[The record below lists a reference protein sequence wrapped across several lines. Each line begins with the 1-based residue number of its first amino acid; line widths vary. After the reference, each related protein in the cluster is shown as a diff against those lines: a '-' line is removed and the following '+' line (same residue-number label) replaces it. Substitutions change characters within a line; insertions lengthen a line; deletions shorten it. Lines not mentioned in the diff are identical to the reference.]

1 MRSNEL
7 LVEQNLLLNCFYKKN
22 LFFQYGFGKDLLLEL
37 KDLELLK
44 SEYLVDIVVAAKVVP
59 VVAEFVSPIKGAGS
73 PGQTPLSRLDGF
85 PFCNFF
91 LESRV
96 KLRCYDLLVIIL
108 TC

>member
-1 MRSNEL
+1 MSFNEL
-7 LVEQNLLLNCFYKKN
+7 LVEQNLLLDCLDKKN
-22 LFFQYGFGKDLLLEL
+22 LFFQYGFGEDLPLEL
-37 KDLELLK
+37 KDLELLN
-44 SEYLVDIVVAAKVVP
+44 SEYLADIVATAKVVP
-59 VVAEFVSPIKGAGS
+59 IVAGIVSPIKGAGS